1 MGLRTWH
8 SQFPILPPR
17 RYGYAM
23 LALILLALTLA
34 YQAALLWR
42 GRMFAPLTL
51 RLSSRHLRGASA
63 LWIGYAAPAL
73 LGLLAIERLGEI
85 GHLPREFLPLGYALG
100 MPPGSI
106 GPALVAIG
114 LIGGS
119 LLGLALTWWRARR
132 GKAPWTAGDAR
143 SIMPAS
149 DADLWPAAVL
159 AISAGVTEELF
170 YRLWL
175 PLIVALATDSG
186 LAGIVVGT
194 AAFAAMHRYQ
204 GWIGVVA
211 TFIGG
216 GLLSALY
223 MGSGALWLPIGVHV
237 LTDLNALV
245 LRPALSARWRRRFS
259 SSAASRS

>member
-1 MGLRTWH
+1 MLVALLLLLTV
-8 SQFPILPPR
+8 
-17 RYGYAM
+17 GY
-23 LALILLALTLA
+23 
-34 YQAALLWR
+34 QVALLWR
-42 GRMFAPLTL
+42 GRMFAPL
-51 RLSSRHLRGASA
+51 RLGFEARHLRWASA
-63 LWIGYAAPAL
+63 LWLGYGLPAL
-73 LGLLAIERLGEI
+73 FGLMVTQRLGGI
-85 GHLPREFLPLGYALG
+85 AHLAREFLPLALYLG
-100 MPPGSI
+100 LPPGSI
-106 GPALVAIG
+106 GTELVLGG
-114 LIGGS
+114 LAGGS
-119 LLGLALTWWRARR
+119 VIGLALTWWRARR

-159 AISAGVTEELF
+159 AASAGVAEELF
-170 YRLWL
+170 FRLWL

-194 AAFAAMHRYQ
+194 CAFAAMHRYQ